1 MPACHNGGMK
11 KAHGFF
17 TRLVAACCVAM
28 LPVTLAACSGDAS
41 PSDAATAAFSTRRPT
56 VTHDSLDKA
65 QVPSVRDDSPHAKAV
80 RAVESMSVEE
90 RVGQL
95 VMAPLFAG
103 SDPSSLYDLIANR
116 HVGSVLI
123 IGNWTSGIAGVAAAT
138 STLQSYAPGDNQLL
152 MSTDQEGG
160 QVQHLTGT
168 GFDTMPSAVEQ
179 GTMSADALRQ
189 SAGTWG
195 SQLAA
200 AGINVDLAPVLGTVV
215 GDRASNAPIG
225 ALDRDFGLDAAG
237 NAEHGIAVIEGLRD
251 AQVGAAVKHY
261 PGLGAVSGNTDFT
274 TEGILDTTTTLDG
287 AEAGAFDQAITK
299 TDPAMVMMSLA
310 TYQSIDPNNPAVFSS
325 TIIDGHIRNVLKYT
339 GVVISDSMSAEA
351 LSSYDV
357 SQLGVNL
364 VEAGGD
370 MSCIGQTDYVK
381 PIVDGLNERAKSDPA
396 FASKVTAAATR
407 VMTLK
412 IKMGLA

>member
-1 MPACHNGGMK
+1 M
-11 KAHGFF
+11 
-17 TRLVAACCVAM
+17 
-28 LPVTLAACSGDAS
+28 
-41 PSDAATAAFSTRRPT
+41 
-56 VTHDSLDKA
+56 
-65 QVPSVRDDSPHAKAV
+65 
-80 RAVESMSVEE
+80 
-90 RVGQL
+90 
-95 VMAPLFAG
+95 
-103 SDPSSLYDLIANR
+103 
-116 HVGSVLI
+116 
-123 IGNWTSGIAGVAAAT
+123 
-138 STLQSYAPGDNQLL
+138 
-152 MSTDQEGG
+152 
-160 QVQHLTGT
+160 
-168 GFDTMPSAVEQ
+168 
-179 GTMSADALRQ
+179 
-189 SAGTWG
+189 
-195 SQLAA
+195 
-200 AGINVDLAPVLGTVV
+200 
-215 GDRASNAPIG
+215 
-225 ALDRDFGLDAAG
+225 
-237 NAEHGIAVIEGLRD
+237 RD

-299 TDPAMVMMSLA
+299 ADPAMLMMSLA

-325 TIIDGHIRNVLKYT
+325 TIIDGHIRNALKYT

-357 SQLGVNL
+357 SQLGVKL

-407 VMTLK
+407 VMALK

>member
-160 QVQHLTGT
+160 LVQHLKGA
-168 GFDTMPSAVEQ
+168 GFDTMPSATQQ
-179 GTMSADALRQ
+179 GAMDVSQLRQ
-189 SAGTWG
+189 SASAWGT
-195 SQLAA
+195 QLKA
-200 AGINVDLAPVLGTVV
+200 AGINVDLAPVVGTVTV
-215 GDRASNAPIG
+215 DRSSNAPIG
-225 ALDRDFGLDAAG
+225 ALYISVLIR
-237 NAEHGIAVIEGLRD
+237 
-251 AQVGAAVKHY
+251 
-261 PGLGAVSGNTDFT
+261 
-274 TEGILDTTTTLDG
+274 
-287 AEAGAFDQAITK
+287 
-299 TDPAMVMMSLA
+299 PAMRTMRRRSYRA
-310 TYQSIDPNNPAVFSS
+310 CP
-325 TIIDGHIRNVLKYT
+325 IR
-339 GVVISDSMSAEA
+339 G
-351 LSSYDV
+351 
-357 SQLGVNL
+357 
-364 VEAGGD
+364 
-370 MSCIGQTDYVK
+370 
-381 PIVDGLNERAKSDPA
+381 
-396 FASKVTAAATR
+396 
-407 VMTLK
+407 
-412 IKMGLA
+412 

>member
-1 MPACHNGGMK
+1 
-11 KAHGFF
+11 
-17 TRLVAACCVAM
+17 
-28 LPVTLAACSGDAS
+28 
-41 PSDAATAAFSTRRPT
+41 
-56 VTHDSLDKA
+56 
-65 QVPSVRDDSPHAKAV
+65 
-80 RAVESMSVEE
+80 
-90 RVGQL
+90 
-95 VMAPLFAG
+95 
-103 SDPSSLYDLIANR
+103 
-116 HVGSVLI
+116 
-123 IGNWTSGIAGVAAAT
+123 
-138 STLQSYAPGDNQLL
+138 
-152 MSTDQEGG
+152 
-160 QVQHLTGT
+160 
-168 GFDTMPSAVEQ
+168 
-179 GTMSADALRQ
+179 MSADALRQ

-251 AQVGAAVKHY
+251 AQVGAAVK
-261 PGLGAVSGNTDFT
+261 
-274 TEGILDTTTTLDG
+274 
-287 AEAGAFDQAITK
+287 QAITK

-325 TIIDGHIRNVLKYT
+325 TIIDGHIRNALKYT

-357 SQLGVNL
+357 SQLGVKL

-407 VMTLK
+407 VMALK

>member
-1 MPACHNGGMK
+1 M
-11 KAHGFF
+11 
-17 TRLVAACCVAM
+17 
-28 LPVTLAACSGDAS
+28 TL
-41 PSDAATAAFSTRRPT
+41 
-56 VTHDSLDKA
+56 
-65 QVPSVRDDSPHAKAV
+65 
-80 RAVESMSVEE
+80 EE

-95 VMAPLFAG
+95 VMVPLLAG
-103 SDPSSLYDLIANR
+103 SDPSSLASTITDEHI
-116 HVGSVLI
+116 GSAIL
-123 IGNWTSGIAGVAAAT
+123 IGNWNTGADTVKTAT
-138 STLQSYAPGDNQLL
+138 AQLQGYAPAGNRLIIA
-152 MSTDQEGG
+152 TDQEGG

-189 SAGTWG
+189 SAG
-195 SQLAA
+195 
-200 AGINVDLAPVLGTVV
+200 
-215 GDRASNAPIG
+215 ASNAPIG

-274 TEGILDTTTTLDG
+274 TEGILDTTTTLGG

-325 TIIDGHIRNVLKYT
+325 TIIDGHIRNALKYT

-357 SQLGVNL
+357 SQLGVKL

-407 VMTLK
+407 VMALK

>member
-123 IGNWTSGIAGVAAAT
+123 IGNWNSGTAGVAAAT

-274 TEGILDTTTTLDG
+274 TEGILDTTTTLG
-287 AEAGAFDQAITK
+287 WAEAGAFDQAITK

-325 TIIDGHIRNVLKYT
+325 TIIDGHIRNALKYT
-339 GVVISDSMSAEA
+339 GVVISDSMAAEA

-357 SQLGVNL
+357 SQLGVKL

-407 VMTLK
+407 VMALK

>member
-1 MPACHNGGMK
+1 
-11 KAHGFF
+11 
-17 TRLVAACCVAM
+17 
-28 LPVTLAACSGDAS
+28 
-41 PSDAATAAFSTRRPT
+41 
-56 VTHDSLDKA
+56 
-65 QVPSVRDDSPHAKAV
+65 
-80 RAVESMSVEE
+80 
-90 RVGQL
+90 
-95 VMAPLFAG
+95 
-103 SDPSSLYDLIANR
+103 
-116 HVGSVLI
+116 
-123 IGNWTSGIAGVAAAT
+123 
-138 STLQSYAPGDNQLL
+138 
-152 MSTDQEGG
+152 
-160 QVQHLTGT
+160 
-168 GFDTMPSAVEQ
+168 
-179 GTMSADALRQ
+179 MSADALRQ

-195 SQLAA
+195 SQLAT

-215 GDRASNAPIG
+215 GNRASNAPIG

-237 NAEHGIAVIEGLRD
+237 NAEHGIAVIESLRD

-299 TDPAMVMMSLA
+299 ADPAMVMMSLA

-381 PIVDGLNERAKSDPA
+381 PVVDGLNERAKSDPA
-396 FASKVTAAATR
+396 FAAKVTAAATR